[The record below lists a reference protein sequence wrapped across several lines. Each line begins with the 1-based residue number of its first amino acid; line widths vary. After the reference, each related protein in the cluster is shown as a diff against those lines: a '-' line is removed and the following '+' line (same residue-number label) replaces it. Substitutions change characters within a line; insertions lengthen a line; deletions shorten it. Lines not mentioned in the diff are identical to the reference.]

1 MGDWHKEP
9 LCCPRPQGNL
19 LGRDIFLPPPPF
31 PLPFLSSEFHVTGAD
46 TADPLHSQQGVWAE
60 GTIGVWGAAF
70 GMVLP

>member
-1 MGDWHKEP
+1 MGDGHKEP

-46 TADPLHSQQGVWAE
+46 TTDPVHSQWGARAE
-60 GTIGVWGAAF
+60 GTTGVWGAAS